1 MVPCL
6 STLRGAFLLEEN
18 MNFFEE
24 LKWRGLIKDVT
35 DETAFIERL
44 KSPLTLYCGFDPT
57 ADSLHIGSLQQ
68 LLLLKRYQLQGHTP
82 IALLGG
88 ATGMIGDPR
97 PTSERKLI
105 TLDEVIENGRSI
117 RIQLDKFL
125 SNTGNNALI
134 SVNNYDWLSK
144 IDILSF
150 LRDFGKH
157 FNINYMIA
165 KDTIASRLD
174 SGISYTEFSYTILQA
189 MDFKYLYETYHCELQ
204 IGGSDQWGNLTSGTE
219 LIRKTVANA
228 KVFGVTSP
236 LITNSDGSKFGKSE
250 GKNIWLSPEKT
261 SAYAFYQYWL
271 NVSDSDVID
280 FMKRLSMNRPE
291 EIMAFEAGV
300 KNEGHLRAAQKAL
313 AMELTL
319 LVHGEEAL
327 ASAQRITEVF
337 FSGLWDKLSLEE
349 LKLALADLPEFKLDE
364 EKLLLDT
371 LVDAKIAISKR
382 EAREFIENGSI
393 SINGLKVT
401 DLHFL
406 LTKET
411 ALYEKMIVIRK
422 GKKNY
427 FLVVFE

>member
-1 MVPCL
+1 
-6 STLRGAFLLEEN
+6 

-35 DETAFIERL
+35 DEQALIERL
-44 KSPLTLYCGFDPT
+44 KSPMTLYCGFDPT

-68 LLLLKRYQLQGHTP
+68 LLLLKRYQRQGHTP

-105 TLDEVIENGRSI
+105 TLEEVVENGRSI
-117 RIQLDKFL
+117 RVQLDKFL
-125 SNTGNNALI
+125 SNTGSNALI

-219 LIRKTVANA
+219 LIRKTVENA

-250 GKNIWLSPEKT
+250 GKNIWLSAEKT

-280 FMKRLSMNRPE
+280 FMKRLSMRNPE
-291 EIMAFEAGV
+291 EIMSFEAGV

-313 AMELTL
+313 AIELTS

-349 LKLALADLPEFKLDE
+349 LKLALTDVAEFTIND

-371 LVDAKIAISKR
+371 IVEAKIATSKR

-393 SINGLKVT
+393 SINGSKVT
-401 DLHFL
+401 DLNYQ
-406 LTKET
+406 LTKKS

>member
-1 MVPCL
+1 
-6 STLRGAFLLEEN
+6 

-35 DETAFIERL
+35 DESAFIERL
-44 KSPLTLYCGFDPT
+44 KTPLTLYCGFDPT

-97 PTSERKLI
+97 PTTERKLI
-105 TLDEVIENGRSI
+105 TLEEVFENGRKI

-125 SNTGNNALI
+125 DASGPNALI
-134 SVNNYDWLSK
+134 SLNNHDWLSK

-150 LRDFGKH
+150 LRDYGKH

-174 SGISYTEFSYTILQA
+174 SGISFTEFTYTILQA
-189 MDFKYLYETYHCELQ
+189 IDFLYLYQNHNCELQ

-219 LIRKTVANA
+219 LIRKSVANS

-250 GKNIWLSPEKT
+250 GKNIWLDEKRTSP
-261 SAYAFYQYWL
+261 YHFYQYWM
-271 NVSDSDVID
+271 NVADADIID
-280 FMKRLSMNRPE
+280 FMKRLSMKSPGDIQTFE
-291 EIMAFEAGV
+291 EGV
-300 KNEGHLRAAQKAL
+300 QTQAHLRLAQKAL
-313 AMELTL
+313 ALELTE
-319 LVHGEEAL
+319 LVHGPLGL

-337 FSGLWDKLSLEE
+337 FSNQWSTLTQEELSL
-349 LKLALADLPEFKLDE
+349 ALSDAPSLTCNE
-364 EKLLLDT
+364 DT
-371 LVDAKIAISKR
+371 LVIDVLVEGKVVTSKR
-382 EAREFIENGSI
+382 EARDLISQGSI
-393 SINGLKVT
+393 SVNGQKVT
-401 DLHFL
+401 SF
-406 LTKET
+406 E
-411 ALYEKMIVIRK
+411 EKVEKGKAYFNKVSVLRK
-422 GKKNY
+422 GKKTYLAVEHN
-427 FLVVFE
+427 

>member
-1 MVPCL
+1 
-6 STLRGAFLLEEN
+6 

-35 DETAFIERL
+35 DEAAFVERL
-44 KSPLTLYCGFDPT
+44 KSPMTLYCGFDPT

-68 LLLLKRYQLQGHTP
+68 LLLLKRYQTQGHTP

-105 TLDEVIENGRSI
+105 TLEEVVENGRSI
-117 RIQLDKFL
+117 RVQLDKFL
-125 SNTGNNALI
+125 SNTGSNALI

-219 LIRKTVANA
+219 LIRKTVENA

-250 GKNIWLSPEKT
+250 GKNIWLSAEKT

-280 FMKRLSMNRPE
+280 FMKRLSMKSPE
-291 EIMAFEAGV
+291 EILSFEAGF

-313 AMELTL
+313 AIELTS

-337 FSGLWDKLSLEE
+337 FSGLWDKLSFEE
-349 LKLALADLPEFKLDE
+349 LKLALADVPEFKINV

-371 LVDAKIAISKR
+371 LVEAKIATSKR

-393 SINGLKVT
+393 SLNGSKVT
-401 DLHFL
+401 DLNYQ
-406 LTKET
+406 LTKKS